1 MTSPRHV
8 AFVLFDEVNFLD
20 VAGPLEAFSMA
31 DKTAASE
38 GRAGYRL
45 SLVSLHGGAIR
56 TSAGFDVDTRRCAE
70 IEAIDTLLV
79 PGGGPP
85 HAPLAPAPLAS
96 WIARE
101 ALGVRRLCS
110 VCTGAFL
117 LAAAGCLEGRR
128 VTTHWGSA
136 KLLQR
141 RASSAHIDPEPI
153 FVRDGAIWTSAGVTA
168 GIDLALALIEED
180 LGFAVAMRVAK
191 NLVVYLRRPGTQ
203 SQYSNPLS
211 LQIASDREFGELHA
225 WVREHLNE
233 DLSVERLADRAGMS
247 ARSFARHHKL
257 RTGETPA
264 RMVETMR
271 LEAARHALLQGKLTL
286 KQVARDHG
294 FGDERTLRRAF
305 VRRFG
310 KTPSQFIEREER

>member
-1 MTSPRHV
+1 MIPPRHV
-8 AFVLFDEVNFLD
+8 AFVIFDDVNFLD
-20 VAGPLEAFSMA
+20 VAGPIEAFSMA
-31 DKTAASE
+31 DKAAAAE

-45 SLVSLHGGAIR
+45 SLVSLQGGSIR
-56 TSAGFDVDTRRCAE
+56 TSAGFDVSTQRCAD
-70 IEAIDTLLV
+70 IKTVDTLVV

-85 HAPLAPAPLAS
+85 HAPLTPAPLAT
-96 WIARE
+96 WITE
-101 ALGVRRLCS
+101 AAPGLRRLCS

-117 LAAAGCLEGRR
+117 LAAAGCLDGRR
-128 VTTHWGSA
+128 VTTHWASA

-141 RASSAHIDPEPI
+141 RAPSANIDPEPI
-153 FVRDGAIWTSAGVTA
+153 FIRDGAIWTSAGVTA

-225 WVREHLNE
+225 WVREHLGE
-233 DLSVERLADRAGMS
+233 DLSVERLANQARMS
-247 ARSFARHHKL
+247 PRSFARHHKL

-271 LEAARHALLQGKLTL
+271 LEAARHALLQGNLTL
-286 KQVARDHG
+286 KQIARDQG

-305 VRRFG
+305 LRRLGRAPTHFM
-310 KTPSQFIEREER
+310 QRAE